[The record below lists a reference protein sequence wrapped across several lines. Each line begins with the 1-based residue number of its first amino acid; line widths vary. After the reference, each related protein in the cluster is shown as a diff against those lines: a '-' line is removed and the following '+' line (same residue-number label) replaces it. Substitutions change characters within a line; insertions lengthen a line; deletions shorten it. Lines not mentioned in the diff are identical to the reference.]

1 MRYALRKQDKIAAA
15 IGDDYLK
22 NHILK
27 SLDSFFR
34 KSNDECII
42 SSVELDTYQTESG
55 ESYAVLRVNDLADDN
70 AMLEFAVVGQQFDV
84 LKLAFLGRMKGQ
96 NNETKNQTNTGGKEM
111 TKIKLKT
118 NKTKKAGCIAC

>member
-15 IGDDYLK
+15 IGEK

-84 LKLAFLGRMKGQ
+84 LKLAFLGRMKG
-96 NNETKNQTNTGGKEM
+96 
-111 TKIKLKT
+111 
-118 NKTKKAGCIAC
+118 